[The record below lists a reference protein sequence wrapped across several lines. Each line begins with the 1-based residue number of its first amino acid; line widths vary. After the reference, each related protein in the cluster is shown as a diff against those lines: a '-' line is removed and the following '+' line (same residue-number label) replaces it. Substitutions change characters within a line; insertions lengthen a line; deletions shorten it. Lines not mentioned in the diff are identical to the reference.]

1 MQAASTGLKK
11 AKREEI
17 LHAVDYVRWINL
29 ARPAGQGKERRLR
42 VTQAP
47 PEGVRSQIPV
57 FRTRREVSAFATVVP
72 HVSGLITRD
81 RPPQYPEALTTSHDR
96 RPTGTP

>member
-29 ARPAGQGKERRLR
+29 ARPAGRARRRLR

-81 RPPQYPEALTTSHDR
+81 RPLS
-96 RPTGTP
+96 TPRH

>member
-29 ARPAGQGKERRLR
+29 ARPAGQGQSAACASPKPRPRACAVKYRFSGR
-42 VTQAP
+42 V
-47 PEGVRSQIPV
+47 
-57 FRTRREVSAFATVVP
+57 EVSAFATVVP

-81 RPPQYPEALTTSHDR
+81 RPLS
-96 RPTGTP
+96 TPRH